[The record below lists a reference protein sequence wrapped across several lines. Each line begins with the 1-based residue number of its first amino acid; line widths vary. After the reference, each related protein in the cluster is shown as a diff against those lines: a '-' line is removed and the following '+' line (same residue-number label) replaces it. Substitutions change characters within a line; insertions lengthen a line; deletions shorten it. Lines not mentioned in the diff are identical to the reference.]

1 MKFLLEYG
9 LTNEDIEEIVSNNQ
23 ESIIKNIELNKENVI
38 KVINYLKEIGVGVN
52 VLKEL
57 FIYQIGMFY
66 RTKDEI
72 QSVFDEY
79 EIDSILKSMNYDVN
93 TVDLIE
99 FS

>member
-1 MKFLLEYG
+1 MNFLLEYG
-9 LTNEDIEEIVSNNQ
+9 LTNEDIEEIVRNNH
-23 ESIIKNIELNKENVI
+23 ESIIKNIELNKDNVI
-38 KVINYLKEIGVGVN
+38 KVVNYLKEIGVGIN
-52 VLKEL
+52 VIKEL

>member
-9 LTNEDIEEIVSNNQ
+9 LTNEDIEEIVNNNQ

>member
-9 LTNEDIEEIVSNNQ
+9 LSNEDIEEIVKNNQ
-23 ESIIKNIELNKENVI
+23 ESIIKNIELNKDNVI
-38 KVINYLKEIGVGVN
+38 KVVNYLKEIGVGIN
-52 VLKEL
+52 VIKEL

>member
-9 LTNEDIEEIVSNNQ
+9 LSNEDIEEIVKNNQ
-23 ESIIKNIELNKENVI
+23 ESIIKNIELNKDNVI
-38 KVINYLKEIGVGVN
+38 KVVNYLKEIGVGAN
-52 VLKEL
+52 VIKEL

-66 RTKDEI
+66 RTKEEI

>member
-1 MKFLLEYG
+1 MNFLLEYG
-9 LTNEDIEEIVSNNQ
+9 LTNEDIEEIVRNNH
-23 ESIIKNIELNKENVI
+23 ESIIKNIELNKDNVI
-38 KVINYLKEIGVGVN
+38 KVVNYLKEIGVGIN
-52 VLKEL
+52 VIKEL

-72 QSVFDEY
+72 QGVFDEY